1 MGLSIDPCARLG
13 AESVGGPF
21 GWDGMT
27 LGLGVSRKA
36 VVGIPCSSRN
46 NMVAIGS
53 TVKERALTP
62 RVRFGAY
69 PESARRRPEKVGFP
83 TN

>member
-1 MGLSIDPCARLG
+1 MTHREFIRNYLILRLIPISVSSPKTQKRRYSLFFSLLARNSTRQRPVWQGRL
-13 AESVGGPF
+13 
-21 GWDGMT
+21 T
-27 LGLGVSRKA
+27 L
-36 VVGIPCSSRN
+36 
-46 NMVAIGS
+46 
-53 TVKERALTP
+53 

>member
-1 MGLSIDPCARLG
+1 
-13 AESVGGPF
+13 
-21 GWDGMT
+21 
-27 LGLGVSRKA
+27 
-36 VVGIPCSSRN
+36 
-46 NMVAIGS
+46 MVAIGS
-53 TVKERALTP
+53 TVKERALTL